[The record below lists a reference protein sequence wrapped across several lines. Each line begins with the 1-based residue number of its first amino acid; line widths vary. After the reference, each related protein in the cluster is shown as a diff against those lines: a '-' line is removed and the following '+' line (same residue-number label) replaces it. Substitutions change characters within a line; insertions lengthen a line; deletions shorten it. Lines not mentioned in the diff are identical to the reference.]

1 MANPAVGSAVKFER
15 VDGVTF
21 NALVLA
27 DQGVGF
33 VDIVYVDTTQAPVAI
48 LTVTSVPVVTPS
60 AAGLV
65 IA

>member
-15 VDGVTF
+15 VDGFKF

-27 DQGVGF
+27 DQGAGF
-33 VDIVYVDTTQAPVAI
+33 VDIVYVDTTQVPVAI
-48 LTVTSVPVVTPS
+48 LTVSSVPVVTPS
-60 AAGLV
+60 GAGVV

>member
-1 MANPAVGSAVKFER
+1 MANPAVGSAVKFNR
-15 VDGVTF
+15 ADNVSF

-33 VDIVYVDTTQAPVAI
+33 VDIVYVDTTQVPVSVQ
-48 LTVTSVPVVTPS
+48 TVASVPVATPS